1 MAAPVYTTPQ
11 VILWAK
17 ITQYLANKEIYKN
30 KKISYG
36 SYDERYLMV
45 LKQVRYAVEWC
56 NTYFPNDLHLPE
68 ATNYLFTLIGKYQ
81 FKAKEI
87 LDAQSGGTI
96 VDPNTGLQVTLQAF
110 DTQFTV
116 GQSGSPLNQGDTL
129 YVIPI
134 QNVIP
139 NSVKVETPPA
149 NIPMGQTD
157 QFSYNIAYTPEQVTI
172 QFLNDA
178 GSGNMGVQNGML
190 FMITGLYLV
199 KVQEL

>member
-11 VILWAK
+11 VIVWAK
-17 ITQYLANKEIYKN
+17 ITQYLANKDIYKN

-36 SYDERYLMV
+36 SYDQRLTRL
-45 LKQVRYAVEWC
+45 LKIVRYAAEWC
-56 NTYFPNDLHLPE
+56 NTYFPNDVNLP
-68 ATNYLFTLIGKYQ
+68 AVTNYLFTLIGKYQ
-81 FKAKEI
+81 FAAKEI

-116 GQSGSPLNQGDTL
+116 GQAGSPLNQGDTL

-134 QNVIP
+134 TNVIP
-139 NSVKVETPPA
+139 NSVKIEMPQD
-149 NIPMGQTD
+149 NIPMNQTD
-157 QFSYNIAYTPEQVTI
+157 QFSYQIAYTPEQVTI
-172 QFLNDA
+172 LFMNDA

-199 KVQEL
+199 TV